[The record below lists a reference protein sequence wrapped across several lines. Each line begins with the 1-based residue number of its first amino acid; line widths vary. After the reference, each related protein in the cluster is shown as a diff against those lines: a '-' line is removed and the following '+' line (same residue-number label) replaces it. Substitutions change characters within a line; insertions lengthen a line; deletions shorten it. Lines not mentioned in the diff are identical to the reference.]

1 MNPLLKSYKF
11 SRNNKSVN
19 NRIVLASMTNLQSY
33 SDGFL
38 SENEINWLYERAK
51 GGFGI
56 LITAAT
62 NVSKDGQA
70 WDGEFGVYDDKFI
83 DGLKQLTKTIHK
95 TNSKIY
101 AQLFHG
107 GLRCPE
113 TITGSTPISPSVV
126 DCKESFNGKS
136 NSASKVDIRRIINDF
151 ANSAVRCYKAGFDGI
166 ELHGAHGYLISQFF
180 GKKTN
185 QRNDQYG
192 GNVKNR
198 SRFLVEIIQEIK
210 NIVPEDFVIGVRLS
224 PEIEA
229 INLEFDETLEIIKIL
244 NKKSIDFIHLSC
256 WDIYKKIS
264 FKSKKMTYTEIVKNK
279 FENLPALISTGNIW
293 SSRDAINCIKQG
305 ADFIG
310 VARVAI
316 RHPYWAKNITDTDYN
331 PKRPPYTQN
340 ELKQSKLSDKFI
352 NYMRKWD
359 KFVKQ

>member
-192 GNVKNR
+192 GNMGTSMAAPVVAGVAGLIRHINPDLSAAEVKE
-198 SRFLVEIIQEIK
+198 L
-210 NIVPEDFVIGVRLS
+210 L
-224 PEIEA
+224 IE
-229 INLEFDETLEIIKIL
+229 
-244 NKKSIDFIHLSC
+244 NKKTNPFIEGKVKDGAMLDFQQS
-256 WDIYKKIS
+256 
-264 FKSKKMTYTEIVKNK
+264 
-279 FENLPALISTGNIW
+279 LIAAFDSLN
-293 SSRDAINCIKQG
+293 AN
-305 ADFIG
+305 F
-310 VARVAI
+310 
-316 RHPYWAKNITDTDYN
+316 
-331 PKRPPYTQN
+331 
-340 ELKQSKLSDKFI
+340 
-352 NYMRKWD
+352 
-359 KFVKQ
+359 